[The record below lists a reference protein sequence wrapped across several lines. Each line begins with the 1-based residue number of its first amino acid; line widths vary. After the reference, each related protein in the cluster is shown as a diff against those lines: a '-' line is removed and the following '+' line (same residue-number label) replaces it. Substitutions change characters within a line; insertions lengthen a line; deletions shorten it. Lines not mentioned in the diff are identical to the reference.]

1 MADIATRKAYGTT
14 LVKLADE
21 GVDVVALDADLAEA
35 TYSNTFRAKYPERFI
50 DCGIAESSMVNT
62 AAGIATTGKVVFAG
76 SFAVFTTGRAY
87 DQVRNGVAYPGIPVN
102 LIGSHAGLS
111 VGEDGATH
119 QCIEDFAIMR
129 AIPGMLVL
137 CPCDGNEM
145 RLAVE
150 ALVNYEGPAYMRL
163 GRLAVESV
171 TDSIHSYKFELGKG
185 ATLRDGTDVTIIA
198 VGMNVQM
205 ALAAAEKLAAEGISA
220 RVIDMHTIK
229 PLDTEL
235 VLKAAKE
242 TGAIVTTEEAN
253 VLGGLGAA
261 VAEYLSENYPVPVVR
276 HGVNDEFGRS
286 GKAPLVLDAYGV
298 NADGIIAKVKQALA
312 IKK

>member
-76 SFAVFTTGRAY
+76 SFAGFTTGRAY

-119 QCIEDFAIMR
+119 QCFEDIALMR
-129 AIPGMLVL
+129 VLPGMTVL
-137 CPCDGNEM
+137 SPCD
-145 RLAVE
+145 AHATE
-150 ALVNYEGPAYMRL
+150 ALLRAAAALNGPTYTRL
-163 GRLAVESV
+163 GRLPVPLVYPEDV
-171 TDSIHSYKFELGKG
+171 KMEIGKG
-185 ATLRDGTDVTIIA
+185 YTLRDGDDIAIITTGLMVA
-198 VGMNVQM
+198 ES
-205 ALAAAEKLAAEGISA
+205 LKAADELSAAGVHA
-220 RVIDMHTIK
+220 RVIDMPTIK
-229 PLDTEL
+229 PLDREI
-235 VLKAAKE
+235 VLKAARE
-242 TGAIVTTEEAN
+242 TGLILTAEEHS
-253 VLGGLGAA
+253 VIGGLGGA
-261 VAEYLSENYPVPVVR
+261 VCELLSEEYPCRVR
-276 HGVNDEFGRS
+276 RIGVQDKFGKS
-286 GKAPLVLDAYGV
+286 GPARKVLEMYGLC
-298 NADGIIAKVKQALA
+298 ADNIVKTAKQMLGK
-312 IKK
+312 

>member
-87 DQVRNGVAYPGIPVN
+87 DPVRNGVAYPGIPVN

-119 QCIEDFAIMR
+119 QCFEDIALMR
-129 AIPGMLVL
+129 VLPGMTVL
-137 CPCDGNEM
+137 SPCD
-145 RLAVE
+145 AHATE
-150 ALVNYEGPAYMRL
+150 ALLRAAAALNGPTYTRL
-163 GRLAVESV
+163 GRLPVPLVYPEDV
-171 TDSIHSYKFELGKG
+171 KMEIGKG
-185 ATLRDGTDVTIIA
+185 YTLRDGDDIAIITTGLMVA
-198 VGMNVQM
+198 ES
-205 ALAAAEKLAAEGISA
+205 LKAADELSAAGVHA
-220 RVIDMHTIK
+220 RVIDMPTIK
-229 PLDTEL
+229 PLDREI
-235 VLKAAKE
+235 VLKAARE
-242 TGAIVTTEEAN
+242 TGLILTAEEHS
-253 VLGGLGAA
+253 VIGGLGGA
-261 VAEYLSENYPVPVVR
+261 VCELLSEEYPCRVR
-276 HGVNDEFGRS
+276 RIGVQDKFGKS
-286 GKAPLVLDAYGV
+286 GPARKVLEMYGLC
-298 NADGIIAKVKQALA
+298 ADNIVKTAKQMLGK
-312 IKK
+312 

>member
-111 VGEDGATH
+111 VGDGRRDA
-119 QCIEDFAIMR
+119 
-129 AIPGMLVL
+129 PVL
-137 CPCDGNEM
+137 
-145 RLAVE
+145 
-150 ALVNYEGPAYMRL
+150 
-163 GRLAVESV
+163 
-171 TDSIHSYKFELGKG
+171 
-185 ATLRDGTDVTIIA
+185 
-198 VGMNVQM
+198 
-205 ALAAAEKLAAEGISA
+205 
-220 RVIDMHTIK
+220 
-229 PLDTEL
+229 
-235 VLKAAKE
+235 
-242 TGAIVTTEEAN
+242 
-253 VLGGLGAA
+253 
-261 VAEYLSENYPVPVVR
+261 
-276 HGVNDEFGRS
+276 
-286 GKAPLVLDAYGV
+286 
-298 NADGIIAKVKQALA
+298 
-312 IKK
+312 

>member
-119 QCIEDFAIMR
+119 QCFEDIALMR
-129 AIPGMLVL
+129 VLPGMTVL
-137 CPCDGNEM
+137 SPCD
-145 RLAVE
+145 AHATE
-150 ALVNYEGPAYMRL
+150 ALLRAAAAPQRPHLYAARPAASAPRL
-163 GRLAVESV
+163 PGGCKME
-171 TDSIHSYKFELGKG
+171 IGKG
-185 ATLRDGTDVTIIA
+185 YTLRDGDDIAIITTGLMVA
-198 VGMNVQM
+198 ES
-205 ALAAAEKLAAEGISA
+205 LKAADELSAAGVHA
-220 RVIDMHTIK
+220 RVIDMPTIK
-229 PLDTEL
+229 PLDREI
-235 VLKAAKE
+235 VLKAARE
-242 TGAIVTTEEAN
+242 TGLILTAEEHS
-253 VLGGLGAA
+253 VIGGLGGA
-261 VAEYLSENYPVPVVR
+261 VCELLSEEYPCRVR
-276 HGVNDEFGRS
+276 RIGVQDKFGKS
-286 GKAPLVLDAYGV
+286 GPARKVLEMYGLC
-298 NADGIIAKVKQALA
+298 ADNIVKTAKQMLGK
-312 IKK
+312 

>member
-119 QCIEDFAIMR
+119 QCFEDIALMR
-129 AIPGMLVL
+129 VLPGMTVL
-137 CPCDGNEM
+137 SPCD
-145 RLAVE
+145 AHATE
-150 ALVNYEGPAYMRL
+150 ALLRAAAALNGPTYTRL
-163 GRLAVESV
+163 GRLPVPLVYPEDV
-171 TDSIHSYKFELGKG
+171 QMEIGKG
-185 ATLRDGTDVTIIA
+185 YTLRDGDDIAIITTGLMVA
-198 VGMNVQM
+198 ES
-205 ALAAAEKLAAEGISA
+205 LKAADELSAAGVHA
-220 RVIDMHTIK
+220 RVIDMPTIK
-229 PLDTEL
+229 PLDREI
-235 VLKAAKE
+235 VLKAARE
-242 TGAIVTTEEAN
+242 TGLILTAEEHS
-253 VLGGLGAA
+253 VIGGLGGA
-261 VAEYLSENYPVPVVR
+261 VCELLSEEYPCRVR
-276 HGVNDEFGRS
+276 RIGVQDKFGKS
-286 GKAPLVLDAYGV
+286 GPARKVLEMYGLC
-298 NADGIIAKVKQALA
+298 ADNIVKTAKQMLGK
-312 IKK
+312 

>member
-119 QCIEDFAIMR
+119 QCFEDIALMR
-129 AIPGMLVL
+129 VLPGMTVL
-137 CPCDGNEM
+137 SPCD
-145 RLAVE
+145 AHATE
-150 ALVNYEGPAYMRL
+150 ALLRAAAALNGPTYTRL
-163 GRLAVESV
+163 GRLPVPLVYPEDV
-171 TDSIHSYKFELGKG
+171 KMEIGKG
-185 ATLRDGTDVTIIA
+185 YTLRDGDDIAIITTGLMVA
-198 VGMNVQM
+198 ES
-205 ALAAAEKLAAEGISA
+205 LKAADELSAAGVHA
-220 RVIDMHTIK
+220 RVIDMPTIK
-229 PLDTEL
+229 PLDREI
-235 VLKAAKE
+235 VLKAARE
-242 TGAIVTTEEAN
+242 TGLILTAEEHS
-253 VLGGLGAA
+253 VIGGLGGA
-261 VAEYLSENYPVPVVR
+261 VCELLSEEYPCRVR
-276 HGVNDEFGRS
+276 RIGVQDKFGKS
-286 GKAPLVLDAYGV
+286 GPARTVLEMYGLC
-298 NADGIIAKVKQALA
+298 ADNIVKTAKQMLGK
-312 IKK
+312 

>member
-21 GVDVVALDADLAEA
+21 GVDADLAEA

-119 QCIEDFAIMR
+119 QCFEDIALMR
-129 AIPGMLVL
+129 VLPGMTVL
-137 CPCDGNEM
+137 SPCD
-145 RLAVE
+145 AHATE
-150 ALVNYEGPAYMRL
+150 ALLRAAAALNGPTYTRL
-163 GRLAVESV
+163 GRLPVPLVYPEDV
-171 TDSIHSYKFELGKG
+171 KMEIGKG
-185 ATLRDGTDVTIIA
+185 YTLRDGDDIAIITTGLMVA
-198 VGMNVQM
+198 ES
-205 ALAAAEKLAAEGISA
+205 LKAADELSAAGVHA
-220 RVIDMHTIK
+220 RVIDMPTIK
-229 PLDTEL
+229 PLDREI
-235 VLKAAKE
+235 VLKAARE
-242 TGAIVTTEEAN
+242 TGLILTAEEHS
-253 VLGGLGAA
+253 VIGGLGGA
-261 VAEYLSENYPVPVVR
+261 VCELLSEEYPCRVR
-276 HGVNDEFGRS
+276 RIGVQDKFGKS
-286 GKAPLVLDAYGV
+286 GPARKVLEMYGLC
-298 NADGIIAKVKQALA
+298 ADNIVKTAKQMLGK
-312 IKK
+312 